1 MKTFKLLSILL
12 LLWSFTAFVYAQD
25 NSVTPQ
31 RMAEQE
37 ALKQTEKLQQELDL
51 SPEQARQVYEINL
64 KYARERQVSNTRSA
78 AMQRMK
84 NKNADIEQVLNEEQN
99 NRLQSK
105 RYERSTYNGPAL
117 NANPGSSSNFRS
129 SPTENRT
136 NPGTRTP
143 STSGD
148 RNIRN
153 NNYRTTTP
161 DYQSGTRQ
169 AAPGIQRTP
178 SANERR
184 PQFQN
189 NNQQPPRTSEPASNP
204 TRQTEVAPQQ
214 SAPSRQSTPA
224 NSGSRREAAPSSN
237 NSGRR

>member
-1 MKTFKLLSILL
+1 MKTFKLFWIFL
-12 LLWSFTAFVYAQD
+12 LLWSFAALVYAQD
-25 NSVTPQ
+25 NPVTPQ

-64 KYARERQVSNTRSA
+64 KYARERQVSNSRSA

-117 NANPGSSSNFRS
+117 NANPGSSNFRS
-129 SPTENRT
+129 SPTDNRA
-136 NPGTRTP
+136 NQGARTP

-161 DYQSGTRQ
+161 DYQSGSRQ
-169 AAPGIQRTP
+169 AAPGVQRTP

-189 NNQQPPRTSEPASNP
+189 NNQHPIRTSEPASRP
-204 TRQTEVAPQQ
+204 TRRTEVAPQQ
-214 SAPSRQSTPA
+214 SVPSRQSTPA
-224 NSGSRREAAPSSN
+224 NSGSRREATPSSN